1 MSKQERAALSV
12 MGALFTV
19 QILAAGPGLA
29 MAGVMMTPLIRAFH
43 WNHARVSELFLIST
57 ITGGLVAPGVGW
69 LMDRIGGRWVMGSG
83 VALMVVGYW
92 MSSLSHSFG
101 AMELAF
107 AVFGA
112 GLMLGGTL
120 PVMVVCVNWFETKRA
135 TAGGVLWIGLA
146 LGLTITP
153 PSVTWV
159 VAHYGWRM
167 GFRGLAAPALML
179 VLPLTLLLI
188 RTRPP
193 MAAAKSVAQEVA
205 ALPGLELKP
214 ALLTLVFWLLL
225 VGDLLYSV
233 GFGSVFVHQ
242 ITYLIGLGYSPQQ
255 AAWVFSAQTLVSG
268 VGAITFGS
276 LADRFGAR
284 RMLATALVVIAVG
297 IVAFTAAG
305 NPHWGVVAIGVFVL
319 FWGLGAGCIPPVL
332 PVLLAQTTGL
342 RRMGTLSGVI
352 RFVAAF
358 STALG
363 PVLAGHLFDVTGSYT
378 PAFLLAA
385 GLLVVAALS
394 IGLVHPAPGANEIPQ
409 QAAA

>member
-1 MSKQERAALSV
+1 
-12 MGALFTV
+12 MGALFAV

-43 WNHARVSELFLIST
+43 WNHERVSELFLIST
-57 ITGGLVAPGVGW
+57 IMGGLVAPGVGW
-69 LMDRIGGRWVMGSG
+69 LMDRIGGRWVVGSG
-83 VALMVVGYW
+83 VALMGVGYW
-92 MSSLSHSFG
+92 MSSLAHSFG

-120 PVMVVCVNWFETKRA
+120 PVMVVCVNWFETRRA

-159 VAHYGWRM
+159 VAHYGWRT
-167 GFRGLAAPALML
+167 GFRWLSAPVLLL
-179 VLPLTLLLI
+179 VLPLALLLI

-193 MAAAKSVAQEVA
+193 MAAKSVAQEVA
-205 ALPGLELKP
+205 ALPGLELRP

-284 RMLATALVVIAVG
+284 RMLVTALVVIAVG

-305 NPHWGVVAIGVFVL
+305 NPHWGVVAIGIFVL
-319 FWGLGAGCIPPVL
+319 CWGLGAGCIPPVL

-363 PVLAGHLFDVTGSYT
+363 PVLAGHMFDVTGSYVA
-378 PAFLLAA
+378 PFLLAA
-385 GLLVVAALS
+385 GLLVMAGVS
-394 IGLVHPAPGANEIPQ
+394 IGLVHPAPGVNEIPQ